1 MKTFEKS
8 NGEEIIIPN
17 DFELK
22 IEETS
27 NNVYKID
34 LIDKMG
40 RSVSNHGT
48 NLDKMVDDAIK
59 KLIEIVG

>member
-17 DFELK
+17 DFELR

-40 RSVSNHGT
+40 TDVIAV
-48 NLDKMVDDAIK
+48 NLSYLFTAIS
-59 KLIEIVG
+59 